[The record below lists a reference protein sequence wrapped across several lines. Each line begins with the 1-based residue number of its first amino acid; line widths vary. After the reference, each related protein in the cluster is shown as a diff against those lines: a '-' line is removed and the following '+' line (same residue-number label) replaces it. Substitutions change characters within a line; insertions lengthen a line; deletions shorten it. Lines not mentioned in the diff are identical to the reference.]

1 MMGIL
6 LMTRHFHVA
15 WIVLALFVLLPVDS
29 VSSQQPTPANK
40 DDLAQK
46 VDKIAESL
54 GNHSYRLAYKS
65 TPGEELEYKVEHM
78 VTVKTKVDGTTQR
91 SQSRS
96 VSGKKWN
103 FSKVEPNALTF
114 THSVNYVDMWQETQ
128 GQIPVRY
135 DSRTDKEVPPEYS
148 VVAKMIGSPIST
160 VTIDAAGKEINRED
174 VVKQHD
180 MGTGGIVLPLPVEAV
195 ALGAEWSVP
204 DTAPIQLEDGS
215 FKKINYRTVYELKK
229 VQTGIATIS
238 IKSQILTPGIDARIH
253 SKMIQKLSNGMA
265 KFDIDNGRLLSKTLE
280 WNEKVV
286 GFNGASSQMEYVAR
300 MKEEYQSTR
309 VASAK

>member
-1 MMGIL
+1 
-6 LMTRHFHVA
+6 
-15 WIVLALFVLLPVDS
+15 
-29 VSSQQPTPANK
+29 
-40 DDLAQK
+40 
-46 VDKIAESL
+46 
-54 GNHSYRLAYKS
+54 
-65 TPGEELEYKVEHM
+65 M

-180 MGTGGIVLPLPVEAV
+180 MGTGGIVLP
-195 ALGAEWSVP
+195 
-204 DTAPIQLEDGS
+204 APIQLEDGS